1 MHLGRLPEA
10 IKRRVRPLP
19 QWNAVAA
26 NAALDPMRVWL
37 MLDGK
42 SFDVTHNHAAAALKP
57 FTLALG
63 LDEFLQRALD
73 RDHNPV
79 LLFCEGPQQHGVAS
93 LRLRFEYTVSHENAV
108 VGLFRVIAHRQRCL
122 RWPHRP
128 WNRWMQRRAAAKNTD
143 PANFSLSPEAQQQIM
158 VFYLRPR
165 PVVLVSVECEAHRNI
180 FPMDLIGSV
189 KPDLFTLAL
198 RTTSRSVE
206 AMKRSR
212 RIALSD
218 IAAADVAIAHGLGRH
233 HRAVDIEWTALPFA
247 LERSMLLSLPVPAIA
262 LRVREF
268 NIVDCADVG
277 SHTLFICR
285 QLIESR
291 QRDATALCHI
301 SGISQHFRARQGRA
315 LPMACE

>member
-1 MHLGRLPEA
+1 MHLRRLTEA

-26 NAALDPMRVWL
+26 HAALDPVRVWL
-37 MLDGK
+37 MLDGLC
-42 SFDVTHNHAAAALKP
+42 FDVTHNHAAAALKP

-63 LDEFLQRALD
+63 LDELLQRALD

-79 LLFCEGPQQHGVAS
+79 LMFCEGPQQHGVAS
-93 LRLRFEYTVSHENAV
+93 LRLRFERAVSQENAV

-143 PANFSLSPEAQQQIM
+143 PTNFSLTPEAQQQIM

-165 PVVLVSVECEAHRNI
+165 PVVLVSVECEDHRNI

-189 KPDLFTLAL
+189 QPGLFTLAL
-198 RTTSRSVE
+198 RTTSRSVD
-206 AMKRSR
+206 AMKLSR

-233 HRAVDIEWTALPFA
+233 HRVDIDWTALPFG
-247 LERSMLLSLPVPAIA
+247 LERSALFSLPVPVTA

-268 NIVDCADVG
+268 EILDCVAVG

-291 QRDATALCHI
+291 RRDAAPLCHI
-301 SGISQHFRARQGRA
+301 SGISQHFRSRQGRA
-315 LPMACE
+315 LPMASE